1 MICVDNSDWM
11 RNGDFSPSRFQAQ
24 LDAVNQICGYKTNQN
39 VENTVGVISSS
50 GDSCEVVAAL
60 TSDLGKVLSS
70 LHRVKLQGA
79 LKFSESIQ
87 IAQLALKHRNNKS
100 QEQKIIAFVGSPV
113 EEDEAELKRLA
124 LRLKKNKVAVDV
136 VNFGEEAFNSTKLES
151 FIQAVN
157 SGDNSHLVTVPA
169 GPHVLSDILISSP
182 IIGAESVPGSV
193 DGVDPNLD
201 PELALALRLSL
212 EESQRGAQD
221 VSAGQPTAATNSSTS
236 GAPSQA
242 VDQMDVDMGAEEP
255 DDDNMSEDE
264 PDDELARAIAMS
276 VGGGADVTN
285 MSEEE
290 ALQLAMQMS
299 MQDQPS
305 SADPVSQSNAPT
317 APLQPPSEADD
328 DAAMI
333 ESAIQQLPGVDPN
346 SPEIQALIQS
356 LREQKKN
363 DDSKK

>member
-1 MICVDNSDWM
+1 
-11 RNGDFSPSRFQAQ
+11 
-24 LDAVNQICGYKTNQN
+24 
-39 VENTVGVISSS
+39 
-50 GDSCEVVAAL
+50 L

-79 LKFSESIQ
+79 LRFSESIQ
-87 IAQLALKHRNNKS
+87 IAQVCPEGFFPGAQFLTPTAQLALKHRNNKS

-113 EEDEAELKRLA
+113 DEDDAELKRLA
-124 LRLKKNKVAVDV
+124 LRLKKNKVSVDV
-136 VNFGEEAFNSTKLES
+136 VNFGEEALNSTKLES

-221 VSAGQPTAATNSSTS
+221 ASIPQPAPVTGSTN
-236 GAPSQA
+236 GAPSQPS
-242 VDQMDVDMGAEEP
+242 DQMDVDMGAEEP
-255 DDDNMSEDE
+255 DEDHMSEDE

-276 VGGGADVTN
+276 VGGGAADVSN

-290 ALQLAMQMS
+290 AFQLAMQMS
-299 MQDQPS
+299 MQDE
-305 SADPVSQSNAPT
+305 SAASEPASQSNPASVPAQAPV
-317 APLQPPSEADD
+317 AEDD

-356 LREQKKN
+356 LRDQKKN
-363 DDSKK
+363 ESKK